1 MPHQQR
7 SEETRARL
15 LAAAL
20 QTFSQTGY
28 EAASVDEVCAAAGV
42 SKGAFYHHF
51 PSKQAVFIE
60 LLEIWLAGIDQQIAA
75 AQAASSDAAQS
86 FITMSAAL
94 PGIFRDAQDRLPMFL
109 EFWARASRDPEIW
122 QRTIAPFHRYRDVF
136 AAWIR
141 QGMREGI
148 FREVDAQ
155 ATARLFLAL
164 AVGLLLQGIL
174 EPNGADWKRVT
185 RQSLQVLLDG
195 LRPQQGD

>member
-20 QTFSQTGY
+20 QTFSQVGY
-28 EAASVDEVCAAAGV
+28 EAASVEEVCAAAGV

-94 PGIFRDAQDRLPMFL
+94 PGIFHDAQDRLPMFL

-174 EPNGADWKRVT
+174 EPSGADWKRVT

-195 LRPQQGD
+195 LRPQ